1 MLNKCFQIDS
11 MFFDHR
17 EDPNP
22 NGRILVI
29 TCEGNAGFYEIGFLG
44 TPLDA
49 GYSVL
54 GWNHPGFG
62 GSSGS
67 PFPMQETNAMDAVVQ
82 VGSST
87 FWILCTFFSV
97 SVLTRPIKI
106 EIENFFSA
114 KTYILKLSR
123 CPS

>member
-1 MLNKCFQIDS
+1 
-11 MFFDHR
+11 MFFDRR

-67 PFPMQETNAMDAVVQ
+67 PFPIQETNAMDAVVQ
-82 VGSST
+82 VGST
-87 FWILCTFFSV
+87 KFWIFFKFRFYQF
-97 SVLTRPIKI
+97 LITPRTRVKGTHTPTVA
-106 EIENFFSA
+106 S
-114 KTYILKLSR
+114 TLKGIYKNNIY
-123 CPS
+123 

>member
-1 MLNKCFQIDS
+1 
-11 MFFDHR
+11 MFFDRR